1 MAQHDYLI
9 DNQTAAALRTDLNNA
24 LAAIVSNNSGATAPT
39 TTFANMLWYDTSTST
54 LWVRNEAD
62 SAWISL
68 GIVDQPSGVFRPSLS
83 GLTFSA
89 GDLIYSDGTNY
100 QRLPKGSA
108 GQFLRQNSGLTAPY
122 WAEPDL
128 FAAGY
133 ITAGSSLV
141 WSAGVASAGWI
152 STGVLQITFAAARS
166 STNYVPLLTHQGT
179 GSGVTYTV
187 DGSTVPTTTAVFIR
201 GFSGSTP
208 TNLNTHF
215 AILEKKL

>member
-39 TTFANMLWYDTSTST
+39 TTFANMIWYDTSTST

-100 QRLPKGSA
+100 QRLPKGAA

-141 WSAGVASAGWI
+141 WSSGVASAGWI

-187 DGSTVPTTTAVFIR
+187 DGVTTPTTTAVYIR
-201 GFSGSTP
+201 GFNGSTP